1 MLQSAKMVLGS
12 ALELIASSPVAL
24 LATAAAAVVALVVI
38 RILANTFHG
47 SRPPIFEGIPFV
59 GGLMKFAG
67 VSANVLVQRQ
77 QQACSLHT
85 GLLQTQT
92 HLHPPTHTHT
102 HRAPGS

>member
-1 MLQSAKMVLGS
+1 MVLGS

-47 SRPPIFEGIPFV
+47 SKPPIFEGIPFV

-67 VSANVLVQRQ
+67 VSALRRKWGNLLWLV
-77 QQACSLHT
+77 LHT
-85 GLLQTQT
+85 LLLTQT
-92 HLHPPTHTHT
+92 PTPT